1 MEKEKIDQFI
11 SLIIGMKPSEWS
23 RLKIAVDK
31 EFSSMS
37 NRLILNDT
45 ESLKRKI
52 ETEFKC

>member
-23 RLKIAVDK
+23 RLKVAVDK

>member
-52 ETEFKC
+52 ETEFKG